1 MTTTPELPAAEAP
14 TVPAVDTALA
24 ARAMVDAEHI
34 AGLIV
39 AAQLDTAG
47 TPDKLPMDL
56 FPDDDPEV
64 VARVW
69 QRALVVGIRAGQM
82 SQSPRFRRD
91 QLARLQGEL
100 QAAGHF
106 AMGGLVSRSRRVA
119 DAPVWHPADSED
131 GREHGAV

>member
-1 MTTTPELPAAEAP
+1 MTTTPEVPAAP
-14 TVPAVDTALA
+14 SMPAVDAVLA
-24 ARAMVDAEHI
+24 ARARVDAEHL

-39 AAQLDTAG
+39 AGQLDTAG
-47 TPDKLPMDL
+47 TPDKLPADL

-69 QRALVVGIRAGQM
+69 QRALVVGIRAGRM

-100 QAAGHF
+100 QTAGHF
-106 AMGGLVSRSRRVA
+106 AMAGLVGRSRRVA
-119 DAPVWHPADSED
+119 DAPVWHPVDSEE
-131 GREHGAV
+131 GREH